1 MEASNEL
8 NDIILN
14 KHPKNDKTKKILL
27 TIATFSIVL
36 IIVVIAM
43 NQFTNRENT
52 ALPHLPETASK
63 VTEEKLV
70 REPVFEIVEES
81 AVEAETQTQQQT
93 AVAVEEPAE
102 AKTVVAAEEPKEEL
116 EVTVFEEPG
125 VIKEPVYEET
135 IEPAAK
141 DVPVK
146 PAAKPAAP
154 KVEKTVTKPKVARPS
169 GKYDPRT
176 KRVVGAETLPKAVAG
191 QYYIQVGSFAR
202 YAPSKAFL
210 DNITDRGYT
219 YTFHQ
224 VTKNGKTS
232 TKVLIGPFKTQTSA
246 RQALPVIKKRIVQ
259 GAFLIK
265 L

>member
-1 MEASNEL
+1 MDASNEL

-43 NQFTNRENT
+43 NQFTSRKNT
-52 ALPHLPETASK
+52 ALPHLPESATK
-63 VTEEKLV
+63 VVEPKLV
-70 REPVFEIVEES
+70 HEPVFEVVEEKT
-81 AVEAETQTQQQT
+81 VEAEAQPQAAAT
-93 AVAVEEPAE
+93 AEETAE
-102 AKTVVAAEEPKEEL
+102 AVTVEATEKPEEEL
-116 EVTVFEEPG
+116 EVTVIEEPAA
-125 VIKEPVYEET
+125 IKEPVYEESV
-135 IEPAAK
+135 EPAVKEEA
-141 DVPVK
+141 PVK
-146 PAAKPAAP
+146 PAPKPAGAE
-154 KVEKTVTKPKVARPS
+154 VHTTVTKPTVVRPS

-191 QYYIQVGSFAR
+191 QYYVQVGSFVR

-210 DNITDRGYT
+210 DKITDRGYT
-219 YTFHQ
+219 YTFHE

-246 RQALPVIKKRIVQ
+246 RQALPVIKQRIVQ

>member
-1 MEASNEL
+1 MDASNEL

-43 NQFTNRENT
+43 NQFTSRKDT
-52 ALPHLPETASK
+52 ALPHLPESATK
-63 VTEEKLV
+63 VTEPKLV
-70 REPVFEIVEES
+70 HEPVFEVVEES
-81 AVEAETQTQQQT
+81 TAEAEVETPPQ
-93 AVAVEEPAE
+93 ASAAAEEPAE
-102 AKTVVAAEEPKEEL
+102 TITVEETEEPKEAL
-116 EVTVFEEPG
+116 EVTVIEEPAA
-125 VIKEPVYEET
+125 IKEPVYEESV
-135 IEPAAK
+135 EPAAEK
-141 DVPVK
+141 VPVK
-146 PAAKPAAP
+146 PAPKPA
-154 KVEKTVTKPKVARPS
+154 KTVTKPKVERPS

-176 KRVVGAETLPKAVAG
+176 KRVVAAETLPKAVAG
-191 QYYIQVGSFAR
+191 QYYIQVGSFVR

-210 DNITDRGYT
+210 DKITERGYT
-219 YTFHQ
+219 YTFHE

-246 RQALPVIKKRIVQ
+246 RQALPVIKQRIVQ